1 MIRLPQPWTKQPQYP
16 AGIYRANPITSG
28 ITFLFNAGAGTTT
41 DYAVS
46 KLSVESGT
54 PVWRT
59 GKYGLGLYSDG
70 TTSRLLYTVN
80 AAPAQPSTLTVFMLC
95 VPEVGGN
102 TGVVAART
110 MGSGTPSWGMGYH
123 FGSQNGMYGAL
134 NGTTADGGSSPITDP
149 GQAETLTYE
158 TEAVTFSGGTARFF
172 AKGVQIGSDYTGLGS
187 IDYSRTDQGLQ
198 FWSSG
203 AGHSG
208 AKGWLYLV
216 VIFNR
221 VLSDRELVSLSKNP
235 WQLFAPL
242 PRRIFVDAPSGV
254 TNPVGFGT
262 DTLKALTEIA
272 TGRTGTR
279 GTASDTLRALTES
292 ATGVVTSA
300 QVGFAS
306 GTLKTLTDAATGRTG
321 ARGTASD
328 TLKTLTEQ
336 ATGFTSINPVGFA
349 TDTLK
354 TLTDV
359 ATGRTGVRGTAAD
372 TLRAFNEA
380 ATGLAGAL
388 GNARDTLK
396 ALTES
401 ATGTITS
408 NAAQGFAAGTL
419 RTLTDAATGRTGAI
433 AGAVDTFKKLTEQAQ
448 GRTGMVGFSVDSL
461 KALQAAAGAVSG
473 AQPIA
478 PPGRT
483 GGAPVWWPHKPGGRP
498 WWYRD
503 LKDKT
508 DELERMRQLRI
519 EMGILPKAEAKRIAK
534 VVKEVDAFIEE
545 IPTEDTA
552 DEYIARA
559 DALTERIN
567 ALVDKIEED
576 DDEQTIM
583 EMSRFFF
590 HHRTGASECRIH

>member
-1 MIRLPQPWTKQPQYP
+1 MLGVTCETGGSTRVFCDGVEVITYASTIDIGNSDLQYVTLAGRGGTGEVFNGNIALFSHWSGVSLPTVV
-16 AGIYRANPITSG
+16 RNLTANPW
-28 ITFLFNAGAGTTT
+28 
-41 DYAVS
+41 
-46 KLSVESGT
+46 
-54 PVWRT
+54 P
-59 GKYGLGLYSDG
+59 
-70 TTSRLLYTVN
+70 
-80 AAPAQPSTLTVFMLC
+80 
-95 VPEVGGN
+95 
-102 TGVVAART
+102 
-110 MGSGTPSWGMGYH
+110 
-123 FGSQNGMYGAL
+123 
-134 NGTTADGGSSPITDP
+134 
-149 GQAETLTYE
+149 
-158 TEAVTFSGGTARFF
+158 
-172 AKGVQIGSDYTGLGS
+172 
-187 IDYSRTDQGLQ
+187 
-198 FWSSG
+198 
-203 AGHSG
+203 
-208 AKGWLYLV
+208 
-216 VIFNR
+216 
-221 VLSDRELVSLSKNP
+221 
-235 WQLFAPL
+235 LFAPL

-254 TNPVGFGT
+254 TNPVGFGA
-262 DTLKALTEIA
+262 DTLEKLTEIA

-306 GTLKTLTDAATGRTG
+306 GALNALTDAATGRTG

-328 TLKTLTEQ
+328 TLKALDEQ
-336 ATGFTSINPVGFA
+336 ATGFTSVSPVGYA

-354 TLTDV
+354 TLTDA
-359 ATGRTGVRGTAAD
+359 ATGRTGMRGTAAD

-396 ALTES
+396 TLTAS
-401 ATGTITS
+401 ATGTFQTNNRFGFGTDTLKALTS
-408 NAAQGFAAGTL
+408 Q
-419 RTLTDAATGRTGAI
+419 ATGRAGAV

-473 AQPIA
+473 AEPIA
-478 PPGRT
+478 PPRT
-483 GGAPVWWPHKPGGRP
+483 GGAPVWWPSKPGSRP

-590 HHRTGASECRIH
+590 HHRAGAGALNMHVSYS